1 MPMKTTALILLSCFA
16 ILGPAQAQ
24 SLDASTLS
32 LHPPA
37 ACKGAGRPAP
47 RTRDTV
53 HAEIAGTPA
62 SDIDVDGDGWCDWIT
77 SLPYPTNSQG
87 QEYRAREAILLG
99 TANGTR
105 SFGNRA
111 RLKRYWK
118 THPQE
123 LSNLVVPD
131 GTVGMAPPL
140 VAYAG
145 RDPAPYFA
153 GFSGAFPD
161 YWGDG
166 DAYKVYKWNQ
176 EADAPKQVSSS
187 EYVVVMRF
195 WQKRYCEGK
204 SYSNQDFLKPDYKKP
219 DHPLEIY
226 ICAPWVTEA
235 IQRAE
240 HDGAGIQ
247 TFLNGRDDR

>member
-32 LHPPA
+32 LRPPA

-47 RTRDTV
+47 RISDTV

-62 SDIDVDGDGWCDWIT
+62 SDIDLDGNGWCDWIT

-105 SFGNRA
+105 PFGDSA
-111 RLKRYWK
+111 LLKRYWK

-145 RDPAPYFA
+145 KDPVPYFA

-176 EADAPKQVSSS
+176 EADAPQQVSSS
-187 EYVVVMRF
+187 EYVVVMKF
-195 WQKRYCEGK
+195 WQKKYCEGEN
-204 SYSNQDFLKPDYKKP
+204 YSNQDFLNPDYKKP

-235 IQRAE
+235 IHRAE
-240 HDGAGIQ
+240 QDGAGAK
-247 TFLNGRDDR
+247 

>member
-1 MPMKTTALILLSCFA
+1 MKTTALILLSCFA

-105 SFGNRA
+105 SFGNR
-111 RLKRYWK
+111 
-118 THPQE
+118 
-123 LSNLVVPD
+123 
-131 GTVGMAPPL
+131 
-140 VAYAG
+140 
-145 RDPAPYFA
+145 
-153 GFSGAFPD
+153 
-161 YWGDG
+161 
-166 DAYKVYKWNQ
+166 
-176 EADAPKQVSSS
+176 

-204 SYSNQDFLKPDYKKP
+204 SYSNQDFLNPDYKKP
-219 DHPLEIY
+219 DHPLEVY

-235 IQRAE
+235 IHRAE